1 MKRFITKNLNNL
13 LLIIIYILLFFVFAE
28 LVSLIFKDIIQTT
41 EQAIIY
47 SIALN
52 TFVYISL
59 LVSGIILLK
68 KQIITDF
75 KSLSSKN
82 AVKVFCM
89 CLATLGCAYFGEYF
103 GTIISS
109 IFGNSDSLNQ
119 QAIQLMLFSKYGI
132 FLIIETILIGPIVEE
147 LVFRKAIHD
156 TLRYFKLPNWAI
168 ISISS
173 VLFGLIHV
181 ISGGDFYNIFPYLFM
196 GVALGYLEMKSKNI
210 FPSMF
215 VHIFI
220 NSVATSL
227 MIFLHIIEKYIPS
240 IM

>member
-1 MKRFITKNLNNL
+1 MKKFLTKNLNNL
-13 LLIIIYILLFFVFAE
+13 LLIIIYILLFFVFSE
-28 LVSLIFKDIIQTT
+28 LLVVIFENIITTT
-41 EQAIIY
+41 EQAMIFNI
-47 SIALN
+47 SIN
-52 TFVYISL
+52 VFVYVTL

-68 KQIITDF
+68 KQIVTDF

-82 AVKVFCM
+82 AVKIFCM
-89 CLATLGCAYFGEYF
+89 CLATLGCAYLGNYI

-109 IFGNSDSLNQ
+109 IFGDTDSLNQ
-119 QAIQLMLFSKYGI
+119 QAIELMLFSKYG
-132 FLIIETILIGPIVEE
+132 FLLIINTVLIGPIVEE

-168 ISISS
+168 LSISS

-196 GVALGYLEMKSKNI
+196 GVSLGYLEMKSENI

-220 NSVATSL
+220 NSAATSL
-227 MIFLHIIEKYIPS
+227 MIFLHIIEKYMPS

>member
-1 MKRFITKNLNNL
+1 MKKFITKNLNNL
-13 LLIIIYILLFFVFAE
+13 LLILIYILLFFVFAE
-28 LVSLIFKDIIQTT
+28 LVSLIFEDMIKTT

-68 KQIITDF
+68 KQIVTDF
-75 KSLSSKN
+75 KSLCNKD

-89 CLATLGCAYFGEYF
+89 CLIALGCAYFGEYF

-109 IFGNSDSLNQ
+109 LFGNSDSMNQ
-119 QAIQLMLFSKYGI
+119 QAIQLMLFSKYGFI
-132 FLIIETILIGPIVEE
+132 LIIETVLIGPIVEE

-156 TLRYFKLPNWAI
+156 TLRYLKLPNWAI
-168 ISISS
+168 LGISS

-181 ISGGDFYNIFPYLFM
+181 ISGGDFYNVFPYIFM
-196 GVALGYLEMKSKNI
+196 GVSLGYLEMKSKNI
-210 FPSMF
+210 FPSIF

-227 MIFLHIIEKYIPS
+227 MIFLHIIGKYIPN

>member
-13 LLIIIYILLFFVFAE
+13 LLIIIYILLFFVFSE
-28 LVSLIFKDIIQTT
+28 LLLVIFENIIQTT
-41 EQAIIY
+41 EQAIIFNI
-47 SIALN
+47 SIN
-52 TFVYISL
+52 VFVYVTL
-59 LVSGIILLK
+59 LISGIILFK
-68 KQIITDF
+68 KQIVIDF
-75 KSLSSKN
+75 NNLKRKN

-89 CLATLGCAYFGEYF
+89 CLATLGCAYLGEYF
-103 GTIISS
+103 GIIISS

-119 QAIQLMLFSKYGI
+119 QATQLMLFSKYGI
-132 FLIIETILIGPIVEE
+132 FLIIEIVLIGPIVEE

-168 ISISS
+168 LGISS

-181 ISGGDFYNIFPYLFM
+181 SGGDFYNIFPYLFM
-196 GVALGYLEMKSKNI
+196 GVALGYLEMKSRNI